1 MNFYA
6 INMNE
11 ILINT
16 DIIKLDAF
24 LKWSGIA
31 SLGSESKLYIQDG
44 LVKVNGEV
52 CVQRGKKLKR
62 GDVISFNQEEY
73 KIV

>member
-6 INMNE
+6 INMNK

-31 SLGSESKLYIQDG
+31 SLGSEAKLYIQDG

>member
-6 INMNE
+6 ININE

-31 SLGSESKLYIQDG
+31 SLGSEAKLYIQDG

>member
-1 MNFYA
+1 
-6 INMNE
+6 MNE

-16 DIIKLDAF
+16 DVIKLDAF

-31 SLGSESKLYIQDG
+31 SLGSEAKLYIQDG

>member
-1 MNFYA
+1 M
-6 INMNE
+6 NMNE

-31 SLGSESKLYIQDG
+31 SLGSEAKLYIQDG

>member
-1 MNFYA
+1 
-6 INMNE
+6 MNE

-31 SLGSESKLYIQDG
+31 SLGSEAKLYIQDG

>member
-1 MNFYA
+1 MNK
-6 INMNE
+6 

-31 SLGSESKLYIQDG
+31 SLGSEAKSYIQDG

-62 GDVISFNQEEY
+62 GDIISFNQEEY
-73 KIV
+73 EIV

>member
-31 SLGSESKLYIQDG
+31 SLGSEAKLYIKDG

>member
-1 MNFYA
+1 M
-6 INMNE
+6 NMNK

-16 DIIKLDAF
+16 DVIKLDAF

-31 SLGSESKLYIQDG
+31 SLGSEAKLYIQDG

-73 KIV
+73 EIV

>member
-1 MNFYA
+1 M
-6 INMNE
+6 NMNK

-16 DIIKLDAF
+16 DVIKLDAF

-31 SLGSESKLYIQDG
+31 SLGSEAKLYIQDG

-62 GDVISFNQEEY
+62 GDIISFNQEEY

>member
-1 MNFYA
+1 
-6 INMNE
+6 MNE

-31 SLGSESKLYIQDG
+31 SLGSEAKLYIQDG

-62 GDVISFNQEEY
+62 GEVISFNQEEY

>member
-1 MNFYA
+1 MNK
-6 INMNE
+6 

-16 DIIKLDAF
+16 DVIKLDAF

-31 SLGSESKLYIQDG
+31 SLGSEAKLYIQDG

-52 CVQRGKKLKR
+52 CIQRGKKLKR
-62 GDVISFNQEEY
+62 GDIISFNQEEY
-73 KIV
+73 EIV

>member
-6 INMNE
+6 MNMNE

-31 SLGSESKLYIQDG
+31 SLGSEAKLYIQDG

>member
-1 MNFYA
+1 MNK
-6 INMNE
+6 
-11 ILINT
+11 ILIDT

-31 SLGSESKLYIQDG
+31 SLGSEAKLYIQDG

-62 GDVISFNQEEY
+62 GDIISFNQEKYE
-73 KIV
+73 IV

>member
-6 INMNE
+6 MDMNE

-31 SLGSESKLYIQDG
+31 SLGSEAKLYIQDG

-62 GDVISFNQEEY
+62 GDVISFNQEDY

>member
-1 MNFYA
+1 
-6 INMNE
+6 MNE

-31 SLGSESKLYIQDG
+31 SLGSEAKLYIQDG

-62 GDVISFNQEEY
+62 GDIISFNQEEY